1 MADKE
6 VPLFAIKQQIM
17 SVDDLIKE
25 REDQK
30 IQQAAKEAMKIQLA
44 EKEVSDK
51 ESQTDLVPTLVPK
64 VPKLKLFGT
73 QTEKTEDKSNATP
86 NTPKISFF
94 RSKNLFAKKQKKRV
108 KYLKKGPLCR
118 ENDQKCMAL
127 IFFGVLTIA

>member
-6 VPLFAIKQQIM
+6 VLFAIKQQIM

-44 EKEVSDK
+44 DKEVSDK

-64 VPKLKLFGT
+64 VPNLRNFGT
-73 QTEKTEDKSNATP
+73 QTEEV
-86 NTPKISFF
+86 
-94 RSKNLFAKKQKKRV
+94 R
-108 KYLKKGPLCR
+108 
-118 ENDQKCMAL
+118 
-127 IFFGVLTIA
+127 

>member
-6 VPLFAIKQQIM
+6 VLFAIKQQIM

-64 VPKLKLFGT
+64 VPK
-73 QTEKTEDKSNATP
+73 
-86 NTPKISFF
+86 I
-94 RSKNLFAKKQKKRV
+94 R
-108 KYLKKGPLCR
+108 
-118 ENDQKCMAL
+118 
-127 IFFGVLTIA
+127 

>member
-6 VPLFAIKQQIM
+6 VLFAIKQQIM

-25 REDQK
+25 RRDQK

-64 VPKLKLFGT
+64 VPKLRNFGT
-73 QTEKTEDKSNATP
+73 QTEEV
-86 NTPKISFF
+86 
-94 RSKNLFAKKQKKRV
+94 R
-108 KYLKKGPLCR
+108 
-118 ENDQKCMAL
+118 
-127 IFFGVLTIA
+127 

>member
-6 VPLFAIKQQIM
+6 VLFAIKQQIM

-64 VPKLKLFGT
+64 VPKLRNFGT
-73 QTEKTEDKSNATP
+73 QTEEV
-86 NTPKISFF
+86 
-94 RSKNLFAKKQKKRV
+94 RWKKRRF
-108 KYLKKGPLCR
+108 KYLLKKFDKNETIYLRILFLLDHGWASVGWPAGWSHFKYSKLF
-118 ENDQKCMAL
+118 ENQGTD
-127 IFFGVLTIA
+127 